1 MFLPA
6 ISMNRQ
12 QLLRK
17 IETHW
22 AALREAYAGL
32 SEAQLAQP
40 GVNGDW
46 SVIDT
51 LAHIMAWENE
61 ALTHLPHILEGKRP
75 PKYSDRYG
83 GIDAFNALKVRESRA
98 VSPAE
103 VLARLEETHRH
114 LLDYLQ
120 TAPEELL
127 ATETRFRRRIRLD
140 TYSHYPI
147 HTQAILEW
155 RASQGF

>member
-1 MFLPA
+1 
-6 ISMNRQ
+6 MNRE
-12 QLLRK
+12 QLLKK
-17 IETHW
+17 IDTPW
-22 AALREAYAGL
+22 AALRASYAGL

-40 GVNGDW
+40 GVTGDW
-46 SVIDT
+46 SVIDI
-51 LAHIMAWENE
+51 LAHVSAWENE

-103 VLARLEETHRH
+103 VLARVEATHRQ
-114 LLDYLQ
+114 LVDYLES
-120 TAPEELL
+120 APAEQL

-147 HTQAILEW
+147 HTQAIQEW
-155 RASQGF
+155 RKQQGL

>member
-1 MFLPA
+1 
-6 ISMNRQ
+6 MNRE
-12 QLLRK
+12 QLLKK
-17 IETHW
+17 INTPW
-22 AALREAYAGL
+22 AALRASYAGL
-32 SEAQLAQP
+32 NEAQLAQP
-40 GVNGDW
+40 GVTGDW
-46 SVIDT
+46 SVIDI
-51 LAHIMAWENE
+51 LAHVSAWENE

-75 PKYSDRYG
+75 PKYSDLYG

-103 VLARLEETHRH
+103 VLTRVEATHRQ
-114 LLDYLQ
+114 LVDYLES
-120 TAPEELL
+120 APAEQL

-155 RASQGF
+155 RKQQGL

>member
-1 MFLPA
+1 
-6 ISMNRQ
+6 MNRE
-12 QLLRK
+12 QLLKK
-17 IETHW
+17 IDTPW
-22 AALREAYAGL
+22 AALRASYAGL

-40 GVNGDW
+40 GVTGDW
-46 SVIDT
+46 SVIDI
-51 LAHIMAWENE
+51 LAHVSAWENE

-75 PKYSDRYG
+75 PKYSDLYG
-83 GIDAFNALKVRESRA
+83 GIDAFNALKVRQSRA

-103 VLARLEETHRH
+103 VLARVEATHRQ
-114 LLDYLQ
+114 LVDYLES
-120 TAPEELL
+120 APAEQL

-155 RASQGF
+155 RKQQGL

>member
-1 MFLPA
+1 
-6 ISMNRQ
+6 MNRD
-12 QLLRK
+12 QLLKK
-17 IETHW
+17 IDTPW
-22 AALREAYAGL
+22 AALRASYAGL

-40 GVNGDW
+40 GVTGDW
-46 SVIDT
+46 SVIDI
-51 LAHIMAWENE
+51 LAHVSAWENE
-61 ALTHLPHILEGKRP
+61 ALTHLPNILEGKRP
-75 PKYSDRYG
+75 PKYSDLYG
-83 GIDAFNALKVRESRA
+83 GIDAFNALKVRQSRA

-103 VLARLEETHRH
+103 VLARVEATHRQ
-114 LLDYLQ
+114 LVDYLES
-120 TAPEELL
+120 APAEQL

>member
-1 MFLPA
+1 
-6 ISMNRQ
+6 MNRE
-12 QLLRK
+12 QLLKK
-17 IETHW
+17 IDTPW
-22 AALREAYAGL
+22 AALRASYAGL

-40 GVNGDW
+40 GVTGDW
-46 SVIDT
+46 SVIDI
-51 LAHIMAWENE
+51 LAHVSAWENE

-75 PKYSDRYG
+75 PKYSDLYG
-83 GIDAFNALKVRESRA
+83 GIDAFNALKVRQSRA

-103 VLARLEETHRH
+103 VLARVEATHRQ
-114 LLDYLQ
+114 LVDYLES
-120 TAPEELL
+120 APAEQL

>member
-1 MFLPA
+1 
-6 ISMNRQ
+6 MNRE
-12 QLLRK
+12 QLLKK
-17 IETHW
+17 IDTPW
-22 AALREAYAGL
+22 AALRASYAGL

-40 GVNGDW
+40 GVTGDW
-46 SVIDT
+46 SVIDI
-51 LAHIMAWENE
+51 LAHVSAWENE

-75 PKYSDRYG
+75 PKYSDLYG

-103 VLARLEETHRH
+103 VLTRVEATHRQ
-114 LLDYLQ
+114 LVDYLES
-120 TAPEELL
+120 APAEQL

-155 RASQGF
+155 RKQQGL

>member
-1 MFLPA
+1 
-6 ISMNRQ
+6 MNRE
-12 QLLRK
+12 QLLKK
-17 IETHW
+17 IDTPW
-22 AALREAYAGL
+22 AALRASYAGL
-32 SEAQLAQP
+32 NEAQLAQP
-40 GVNGDW
+40 GVTGDW
-46 SVIDT
+46 SVIDI
-51 LAHIMAWENE
+51 LAHVSAWENE

-75 PKYSDRYG
+75 PKYSDLYG

-103 VLARLEETHRH
+103 VLTRVEATHRQ
-114 LLDYLQ
+114 LVDYLES
-120 TAPEELL
+120 APAEQL

-155 RASQGF
+155 RKQQGL

>member
-1 MFLPA
+1 
-6 ISMNRQ
+6 MNRQ

-17 IETHW
+17 IEAPW
-22 AALREAYAGL
+22 VALGEAYAGL

-40 GVNGDW
+40 GVTGDW
-46 SVIDT
+46 SVLDI
-51 LAHIMAWENE
+51 LGHVSAWENE
-61 ALTHLPHILEGKRP
+61 ALTHLPHILEGQRP
-75 PKYSDRYG
+75 PKYSDLYG

-98 VSPAE
+98 LSPADA
-103 VLARLEETHRH
+103 LARFEDTHRR
-114 LLDYLQ
+114 LLAYLE
-120 TAPEELL
+120 TAPEEQL

-155 RASQGF
+155 RAGQGF

>member
-1 MFLPA
+1 
-6 ISMNRQ
+6 MNRE
-12 QLLRK
+12 QLLKK
-17 IETHW
+17 IDTPW
-22 AALREAYAGL
+22 AALRASYAGL

-40 GVNGDW
+40 GVTGDW
-46 SVIDT
+46 SVIDI
-51 LAHIMAWENE
+51 LAHVSAWENE

-75 PKYSDRYG
+75 PKYSDLYG

-103 VLARLEETHRH
+103 VLTRVEATHRQ
-114 LLDYLQ
+114 LVDYLES
-120 TAPEELL
+120 APAEQL

-155 RASQGF
+155 RAGQGF